1 MTSYLFGGVW
11 CASSSIFALR
21 HTVEDFPTS
30 SLIKEIVYKSF
41 YVDDLLKAVPSK
53 EQVMEVIIDTKEVLR
68 QGGFNLAKF
77 VVNNAEL
84 QQFIPVEDTAKEMK
98 DITSGIYSK
107 ALGIKW
113 DVFEDTLYFSNLPKQ
128 VESGDD
134 VTKRSMLSKLSAIY
148 DPLGLITPI
157 LMQGKMIFQEAT
169 LKKITIPRLEL
180 LAAVLAIKLD
190 LLVRRELNVT
200 ILESHFWTDSQIIL
214 AYIQSKSKRFKIFV
228 ANRVSLIREHSTP
241 EQWKYIKGEE
251 NPADILSRGCTLQA
265 ISQKWFHG
273 PKFISDFKHA
283 WPT

>member
-1 MTSYLFGGVW
+1 MTSHLFGGVW

-30 SLIKEIVYKSF
+30 SLIKETVYKSF

-77 VVNNAEL
+77 VVSNAEL

-113 DVFEDTLYFSNLPKQ
+113 DVLEDTLYFSNLPKQ

-214 AYIQSKSKRFKIFV
+214 AYIQVKKVQVI
-228 ANRVSLIREHSTP
+228 
-241 EQWKYIKGEE
+241 
-251 NPADILSRGCTLQA
+251 CC
-265 ISQKWFHG
+265 
-273 PKFISDFKHA
+273 
-283 WPT
+283 